1 MKKIILGVLA
11 IIVIGAQ
18 LVPVDRS
25 NPPVTQELKWDADET
40 RELVSRACFDCHS
53 NQTVWPWYS
62 YIAPISW
69 RVADHVEHGR
79 GHLNFSEW
87 DKPNEDFDEI
97 KEVMD
102 EGEMPL
108 WDYLLMHSEAK
119 LTPEETQALLEGLRA
134 SFENDPPIERPRRR
148 PPSEG

>member
-25 NPPVTQELKWDADET
+25 NPPVTQELKWDSDET

-119 LTPEETQALLEGLRA
+119 LTPEETQALVEGLRA

>member
-1 MKKIILGVLA
+1 MKKIVLGVLA
-11 IIVIGAQ
+11 TIVIGAQ

-25 NPPVTQELKWDADET
+25 NPPVTQELRWDSEET

-69 RVADHVEHGR
+69 RVAGHVDHGR

-119 LTPEETQALLEGLRA
+119 LTPEETQALIEGLRI
-134 SFENDPPIERPRRR
+134 SFQNDPPIERPRRR
-148 PPSEG
+148 APADG

>member
-1 MKKIILGVLA
+1 MLA
-11 IIVIGAQ
+11 TIVIGAQ

-25 NPPVTQELKWDADET
+25 NPPVTQELKWDSEET

-69 RVADHVEHGR
+69 RVADHVDHGR

-108 WDYLLMHSEAK
+108 WDYLLMHTEAK
-119 LTPEETQALLEGLRA
+119 LTPEETQALIEGLRI
-134 SFENDPPIERPRRR
+134 SFQNDPPIERSRRR
-148 PPSEG
+148 APVEG